1 MHNECIQSLVE
12 PAPLVP
18 SDLDVAAQR
27 NLDVLKG
34 LLPVSSL
41 PTTPHTSYEGEEL
54 TDDEEDR
61 KFSEQ
66 SVVAGSTR
74 LTKALN
80 HSREEKALKP
90 SIQAISREKS
100 HNVEIQSTRQETADQ
115 QPGKEEFTGALQLCL
130 FSVHDDPV
138 VEPPRP
144 ESIIVR
150 SKGTLRSIL
159 LSTCT
164 SNLRNLDASGI
175 SDSTLSLSRTSS
187 SITTSPSK
195 RRVRFNSY
203 VARGT
208 FDKITTSVEINDYG
222 WERYT
227 RTSEDH
233 ELISEPAS
241 GLGDIE
247 HIPPAMLFPPPEENE
262 KGCLVVFSPP
272 IKTLELCEDD
282 LVVCT
287 RHPDG
292 IKGLRVQKRSSSMKR
307 TVSFCGTPAPKPKY
321 DFVSREEVDELYER
335 KDGDMFGDDAGANG
349 ALNSGEIFMRGR
361 KARRGRGAPMTLA
374 ADMTLGDVGFLPLG
388 VTKGEDVGS
397 RADDIKEWL
406 DVHILKENEADITK
420 LKRNKVADGQAAEGM
435 GGCPKMKLGTM
446 ILKEEDEETET
457 DEEDE
462 EGGVIIHRNC
472 DESLEAATTSPV
484 TSLGS
489 VVVQGWRAWIG

>member
-18 SDLDVAAQR
+18 SDLDVATQR

-34 LLPVSSL
+34 SLPVSSL
-41 PTTPHTSYEGEEL
+41 PTTLYTSYEGEEL
-54 TDDEEDR
+54 TDDEEGR
-61 KFSEQ
+61 EISEQ

-130 FSVHDDPV
+130 FSAHNDSV
-138 VEPPRP
+138 VDPPRP
-144 ESIIVR
+144 ESTIVR
-150 SKGTLRSIL
+150 SQGTLRSIL
-159 LSTCT
+159 LSACT
-164 SNLRNLDASGI
+164 SNLRNLDASGT

-208 FDKITTSVEINDYG
+208 FDKITSSVEINDYG
-222 WERYT
+222 WERYARNST
-227 RTSEDH
+227 YMEDH
-233 ELISEPAS
+233 GLISESGS
-241 GLGDIE
+241 GLIGDIE

-272 IKTLELCEDD
+272 FKTLELCEDD
-282 LVVCT
+282 LVVCS

-292 IKGLRVQKRSSSMKR
+292 IKGLRVQKRSSSMKL

-321 DFVSREEVDELYER
+321 DFVSREEADELYER
-335 KDGDMFGDDAGANG
+335 RDGDMFGDDAGANG
-349 ALNSGEIFMRGR
+349 AFNSGEIFMRGR
-361 KARRGRGAPMTLA
+361 RARRGRSA
-374 ADMTLGDVGFLPLG
+374 AATAGDMTLGDVGFLPLG

-406 DVHILKENEADITK
+406 DVHILEENEADITK

-435 GGCPKMKLGTM
+435 GGCPK
-446 ILKEEDEETET
+446 
-457 DEEDE
+457 
-462 EGGVIIHRNC
+462 VRNL
-472 DESLEAATTSPV
+472 DRV
-484 TSLGS
+484 
-489 VVVQGWRAWIG
+489 